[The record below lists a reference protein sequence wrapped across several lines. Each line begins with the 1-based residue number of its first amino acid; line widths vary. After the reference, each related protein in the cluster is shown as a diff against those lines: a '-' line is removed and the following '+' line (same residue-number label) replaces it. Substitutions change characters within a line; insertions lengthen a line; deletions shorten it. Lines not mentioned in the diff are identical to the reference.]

1 MCSLLQLMGKRS
13 DQQIATETER
23 RSGAMQLAPGKPQIV
38 RRLGDQSG
46 NLAFG
51 LCDVQVSRL
60 VVSVAAAAGNRR
72 RPARALASRSVV
84 ECRFHTLAGS
94 AMR

>member
-1 MCSLLQLMGKRS
+1 
-13 DQQIATETER
+13 
-23 RSGAMQLAPGKPQIV
+23 MQLAPGKPQIV

-46 NLAFG
+46 SLAFG
-51 LCDVQVSRL
+51 LCDVRVSRS
-60 VVSVAAAAGNRR
+60 VVPAATAAGNRR
-72 RPARALASRSVV
+72 RPARGLASRGVV